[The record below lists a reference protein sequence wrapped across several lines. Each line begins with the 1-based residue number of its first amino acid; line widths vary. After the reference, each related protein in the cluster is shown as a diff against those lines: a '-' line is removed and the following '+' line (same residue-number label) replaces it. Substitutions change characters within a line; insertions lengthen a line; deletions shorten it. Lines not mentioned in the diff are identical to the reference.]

1 MKLPVKK
8 TKTITGNMKLRNKRA
23 YLMYYVSK
31 HLVEEFAAFGSRVH
45 LDVPELL
52 RIMLTALVAGHPGI
66 RSDFDEIIRSG
77 VREATVG
84 FTRISTALDPE
95 MYVKFERLAKRTA
108 NPFTPSVHVAMSD
121 IAVGTILWV
130 LKNQKRLVAY
140 ETICLPIREKDAK
153 PARRK
158 TKEKVQQESHGSSE
172 RMEKPMSDA
181 EQA

>member
-8 TKTITGNMKLRNKRA
+8 TKTITGNMKLRNRRA

-52 RIMLTALVAGHPGI
+52 RIMLTALVTGHPGI
-66 RSDFDEIIRSG
+66 KRDFDEIIRSG
-77 VREATVG
+77 IREATVG
-84 FTRISTALDPE
+84 FTRVATSLDSE
-95 MYVKFERLAKRTA
+95 VYVKFNRLATKTA

-121 IAVGTILWV
+121 IVVGTILWV
-130 LKNQKRLVAY
+130 LKNQKRLVAH
-140 ETICLPIREKDAK
+140 ETICLPIKEKDAK

-158 TKEKVQQESHGSSE
+158 KKESQGARNKTDFLPEGE
-172 RMEKPMSDA
+172 GA
-181 EQA
+181 